1 MKTEKEIL
9 EKKEGE
15 DKMKTV
21 VVINEQHSLMPIQEK
36 IIKERFGTEIEF
48 NKIPDKG
55 LNLEEIDQ
63 LSDDLI
69 FKEDVNIVIVSP
81 IPVLIAKLA
90 YFFGEYNETIE
101 VASKLKIKISGKTNS
116 KAYMFYR
123 DMRNKEE
130 TKDGKIINTIENE
143 GWKLINISDDN
154 IIS

>member
-1 MKTEKEIL
+1 MKTKI
-9 EKKEGE
+9 
-15 DKMKTV
+15 
-21 VVINEQHSLMPIQEK
+21 VINEQHSLMPVQEK
-36 IIKERFGTEIEF
+36 IIKETFGEEMEF
-48 NKIPDKG
+48 VKIPAKG

-90 YFFGEYNETIE
+90 YFFGKYNETMEI
-101 VASKLKIKISGKTNS
+101 ASKLKIEIPKGKTNS

-143 GWKLINISDDN
+143 GWKLINISDDD
-154 IIS
+154 IIL